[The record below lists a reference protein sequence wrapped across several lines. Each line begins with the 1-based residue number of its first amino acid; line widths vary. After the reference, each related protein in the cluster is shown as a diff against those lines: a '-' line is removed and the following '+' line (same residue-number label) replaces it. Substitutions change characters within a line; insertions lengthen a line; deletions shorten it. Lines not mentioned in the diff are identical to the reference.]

1 MYFRTLNPRMAG
13 AVAAGALLAGCG
25 GGTPSAGAIADTHSI
40 AAIDSVGIPPVPHG
54 TLGKSWIR
62 PDAARQWLLYV
73 SDGENGAV
81 DIYSFRKERG
91 KLVGQITGLSF
102 PYGQCVDKN
111 GNVYVVDNDTSRIYE
126 YAHGG
131 TTPIATAK
139 DKFGK
144 PDGCAV
150 DRTSGNVAISN
161 FSGSSSSDAGGLD
174 IFSGGLSGKQ
184 TYYTNPNLYRVFPGA
199 YGVTG
204 GFFAQGIDYS
214 GVSNFVELLPGQK
227 QFTMLTG
234 LTIAF
239 PGSVQWDGSWLDVTD
254 QNYGYGYTTMIY
266 RVSVT
271 GSSVTVVHSSH
282 LIDDCYPNYDW
293 MVAIQP
299 FVTGGSK
306 DNVVAAG
313 NLNCPNR
320 ENFYKYT
327 TGGTP
332 TWSLPSKI
340 APAAPYGQ
348 TISGPSR
355 N

>member
-1 MYFRTLNPRMAG
+1 MYRRALGRYFAG
-13 AVAAGALLAGCG
+13 AAAAALLAGCAGGVPSLG
-25 GGTPSAGAIADTHSI
+25 GGSGTSAATAGGLPARHLN
-40 AAIDSVGIPPVPHG
+40 
-54 TLGKSWIR
+54 LGRSWIA
-62 PDAARQWLLYV
+62 PDARKDWLLYV
-73 SDGENGAV
+73 SDGESGTV

-102 PYGQCVDKN
+102 PYGQCVDHN

-131 TTPIATAK
+131 TTPVATAK

-150 DRTSGNVAISN
+150 DRTSGDVAISN
-161 FSGSSSSDAGGLD
+161 FSGSSSSDSGGVD
-174 IFSGGLSGKQ
+174 IFAGGLSGKQ
-184 TYYTNPNLYRVFPGA
+184 TYYTSPNLYRVFPGA
-199 YGVTG
+199 YGPIPG
-204 GFFAQGIDYS
+204 SFFAQGIDYS
-214 GVSNFVELLPGQK
+214 GVSNFVELPPGKK
-227 QFTMLTG
+227 QFTMLNG

-239 PGSVQWDGSWLDVTD
+239 PGSVQWDGSWMDVTD
-254 QNYGYGYTTMIY
+254 QDYGYGYTTMIY
-266 RVSVT
+266 RVSIT
-271 GSSVTVVHSSH
+271 ASNVTVVHSSH
-282 LIDDCYPNYDW
+282 LTDDCYPNYDW

-306 DNVVAAG
+306 DNLVVAG
-313 NLNCPNR
+313 NLNCPSR

-348 TISGPSR
+348 SVSGPSR
-355 N
+355 T